1 MLCCTP
7 LVLFSVGPA
16 QTWDKI
22 QTSLFPKWLIGPC
35 EYMCVNE
42 CGGGERK
49 GEREGEREKM
59 SALGGGR
66 QLVEKASKKR
76 QHPGKRGTAGPAAE
90 TTAWAQV
97 W

>member
-1 MLCCTP
+1 
-7 LVLFSVGPA
+7 
-16 QTWDKI
+16 
-22 QTSLFPKWLIGPC
+22 
-35 EYMCVNE
+35 MCVNE
-42 CGGGERK
+42 CVGGE
-49 GEREGEREKM
+49 GGREKM

-76 QHPGKRGTAGPAAE
+76 QHPGKRETVGPAAE